1 MNAKASELYA
11 MMGLTKAN
19 AKRRSH
25 AVLWRRHA
33 VRQTLYEL
41 GYFMDDI
48 ALMERLLFDTGAD
61 HSTISNSINQ
71 PYHRMI
77 ESMKDEA
84 KRYANHYGIPRNPY
98 NQRPDN
104 FDDKIIGVLKGM
116 VGIGGVPSAKE
127 FWAEFEMRAK
137 AALGL
142 LMSPDVRPLST
153 VELLEVINEAVH
165 WKALNAKDPDP
176 DDFAASAGRF
186 MLRCEQMSEKHWW
199 WCVYDDKEQ
208 IDFGNEETREQAMYE
223 AERSYKSRIEK
234 CKNCGRSKSEHGIAQ
249 LCPTKFAHYEPENT
263 P

>member
-19 AKRRSH
+19 AKRRGH

-41 GYFMDDI
+41 GYTMDDI
-48 ALMERLLFDTGAD
+48 ALMERLLFNTGAD

-77 ESMKDEA
+77 ESTKDEA
-84 KRYANHYGIPRNPY
+84 KRYAEHYGIPRNPDT
-98 NQRPDN
+98 QRPDN

-116 VGIGGVPSAKE
+116 WGIGGVPSAKE

-142 LMSPDVRPLST
+142 PNDEEFAQF
-153 VELLEVINEAVH
+153 VEELFQDEKPEVQ
-165 WKALNAKDPDP
+165 P
-176 DDFAASAGRF
+176 
-186 MLRCEQMSEKHWW
+186 
-199 WCVYDDKEQ
+199 
-208 IDFGNEETREQAMYE
+208 
-223 AERSYKSRIEK
+223 
-234 CKNCGRSKSEHGIAQ
+234 
-249 LCPTKFAHYEPENT
+249 
-263 P
+263 